1 MKNVKDLKLWA
12 KAIKREAV
20 ALYIACRDPRTP
32 VMAKI
37 IAGFVVA
44 YIFSPI
50 DLIPD
55 FIPVIGYLDDL
66 LLVPLGIWAAKK
78 MIPEEVMID
87 ARMKANDFFQN
98 KPRIIWGAVIIG
110 FIWLALLA
118 LLIML
123 VMKMVHR
130 PA

>member
-1 MKNVKDLKLWA
+1 MKNVADLKLWA

-32 VMAKI
+32 VLAKI

-44 YIFSPI
+44 YVFSPI

-66 LLVPLGIWAAKK
+66 LLVPLGISLAKRL
-78 MIPEEVMID
+78 IPEVVMED
-87 ARMKANDFFQN
+87 ARMKADNFFLN
-98 KPRIIWGAVIIG
+98 KPRIIWGAVIVVLV
-110 FIWLALLA
+110 WLALLA
-118 LLIML
+118 LLVML
-123 VMKMVHR
+123 VVKMVHR
-130 PA
+130 SA